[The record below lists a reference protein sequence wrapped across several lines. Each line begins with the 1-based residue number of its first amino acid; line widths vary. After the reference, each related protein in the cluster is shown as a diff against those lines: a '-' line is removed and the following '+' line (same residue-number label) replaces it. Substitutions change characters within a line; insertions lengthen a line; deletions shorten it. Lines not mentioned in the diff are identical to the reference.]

1 MYEKILIPLDGS
13 TVGEAALPLI
23 GGLIAKFAP
32 GSKVEVTLLQ
42 VVTHMSHWVIA
53 GETGARI
60 PYTEREMEML
70 KQESINYL
78 EKAGETLKSQGVTL
92 NFQVKLGGNPAGE
105 IIKAAGE
112 NNIDLIAMSTHG
124 RSGLSRLTFGSTT
137 GKVLQAGTAP
147 IITVRAPQGTENV

>member
-13 TVGEAALPLI
+13 IVGEATLPLI

-42 VVTHMSHWVIA
+42 VIPHLSHWVVA

-60 PYTEREMEML
+60 PYTERELEML

-78 EKAGETLKSQGVTL
+78 EKAGEALKSQGITL
-92 NFQVKLGGNPAGE
+92 NFQVRFGGNTAGE
-105 IIKAAGE
+105 IIKVAGE
-112 NNIDLIAMSTHG
+112 SNIDLIAMSTHG
-124 RSGLSRLTFGSTT
+124 RSGFSRLTFGSTT
-137 GKVLQAGTAP
+137 EKVLRAGTTP